1 MTGLAEMDPEMEPEE
16 ARAARVVEP
25 RPLAWWGMMLT
36 IAVVATMYA
45 AMYFSYV
52 YIRIGVGGWP
62 PAGIDPPGLGLPALS
77 VGALLS
83 SAAVLWAGLRSARRG
98 DLAGERLSLAAA
110 LALAGAHVGLL
121 LLDWTRATFS
131 IDVHSYAALH
141 FGLPAIH
148 LVAFGVGM
156 FMAAIHLA
164 LSFRQSP
171 LPRRPIGLRVLG
183 AYWSFLAFGGTALLA
198 VVYLVPHVWPD
209 L

>member
-1 MTGLAEMDPEMEPEE
+1 MTGPAEMDPGMEPEE
-16 ARAARVVEP
+16 ARAARAVEP

-52 YIRIGVGGWP
+52 YIRIGVGDWP
-62 PAGIDPPGLGLPALS
+62 PAGIDPPAIGLPALS

-83 SAAVLWAGLRSARRG
+83 SAAVLWAGLRRARQG
-98 DLAGERLSLAAA
+98 DLAGERLGLAAA

-121 LLDWTRATFS
+121 LLDWTRAPFS
-131 IDVHSYAALH
+131 IDAHSYAALH
-141 FGLPAIH
+141 FGLPGIH
-148 LVAFGVGM
+148 LVAFGIGM

-164 LSFRQSP
+164 LSFRPVP
-171 LPRRPIGLRVLG
+171 LPRRPIGLRALG

-198 VVYLVPHVWPD
+198 VVYLVPHVWPH